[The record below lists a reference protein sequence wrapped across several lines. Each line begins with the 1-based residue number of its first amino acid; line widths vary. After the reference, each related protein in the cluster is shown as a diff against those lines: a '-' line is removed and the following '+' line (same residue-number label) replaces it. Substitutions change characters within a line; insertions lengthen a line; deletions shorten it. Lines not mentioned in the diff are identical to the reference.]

1 MTSPESGRLG
11 AWRQSVFWRVAGV
24 LLLAQLIAVGVA
36 AALMVRS
43 AADGAYELAA
53 EKVRLRLDAVA
64 EELELRTDWDAGGLS
79 NLAVP
84 LLADLSARFPDPLTI
99 VDALGQPLLVARP
112 NGEVD
117 GPEAAEGLPS
127 DLAAS
132 LVLGVIVTS
141 RDNGWMVAPVYDDVG
156 FLSGG
161 VVIQP
166 LDASL
171 NLELAPARTA
181 LVRALATSGLVV
193 LVLALLL
200 ASVFTLGLVR
210 PLRAM
215 TRLVGAIGQGDY
227 ARRLDATRQDE
238 LGHLAGSI
246 NEMAAQVRESI
257 DQLQATDRIRRE
269 LVANVGHDLRTPLAS
284 FLGRVEEADRM
295 LREGRVQ
302 EAEEYL
308 ENARKQAH
316 YLKALVDDLFELSV
330 LDSPRPRLRIEPIP
344 IAEIVQDACDQFR
357 ADLKLRGVG
366 LAVDVAPGIPLVEGD
381 GVRLLRLLGNLL
393 SNAARHTPD
402 GGVISV
408 EAQRVDEGVR
418 VRVTDTGPGL
428 AEETMA
434 NLFERYYR
442 GTDARTRQ
450 GGGTGLGL
458 AISKAVAAAHGGDL
472 AAANRPIGG
481 AVFTLTL
488 PFRPP
493 ALK

>member
-1 MTSPESGRLG
+1 MTTPESGRLG

-36 AALMVRS
+36 AALMVSS

-64 EELELRTDWDAGGLS
+64 EELELRTNWDAGGLS
-79 NLAVP
+79 NLAAP
-84 LLADLSARFPDPLTI
+84 LLADLSSRFPDPITI

-112 NGEVD
+112 DGQVE
-117 GPEAAEGLPS
+117 GPEAAQGLPS

-132 LVLGVIVTS
+132 LNLGVIVTS
-141 RDNGWMVAPVYDDVG
+141 RDRTWMVAPVYDEVG

-161 VVIQP
+161 VIIQP
-166 LDASL
+166 LSASL

-181 LVRALATSGLVV
+181 LFRALATAGVVV

-246 NEMAAQVRESI
+246 NEMASQVRESI

-295 LREGRVQ
+295 LKEGRVD

-316 YLKALVDDLFELSV
+316 YLKRLVDDLFELSV
-330 LDSPRPRLRIEPIP
+330 LDSPTPRLRIEPIP

-357 ADLKLRGVG
+357 ADLKARGVG
-366 LAVDVAPGIPLVEGD
+366 LAVDVAPGIPLLEGD
-381 GVRLLRLLGNLL
+381 GVRLLRLLANLL
-393 SNAARHTPD
+393 SNAATHTPD

-408 EAQRVDEGVR
+408 EVQKVGEAVR
-418 VRVTDTGPGL
+418 VRVADTGPGL

-450 GGGTGLGL
+450 SGGTGLGL
-458 AISKAVAAAHGGDL
+458 AISKAVAVAHGGDL
-472 AAANRPIGG
+472 AAANRPEGG
-481 AVFTLTL
+481 ALFTLTL
-488 PFRPP
+488 PLGPV
-493 ALK
+493 AAG

>member
-1 MTSPESGRLG
+1 MNSPASAREG

-43 AADGAYELAA
+43 ATDGAYELAA

-64 EELELRTDWDAGGLS
+64 EELELRTNWDSGGLS
-79 NLAVP
+79 NLGAP
-84 LLADLSARFPDPLTI
+84 LLADLSSRFPDPVTI

-112 NGEVD
+112 NGDVD
-117 GPEAAEGLPS
+117 GPEAADQLPS

-132 LVLGVIVTS
+132 LNLGVIVTS
-141 RDNGWMVAPVYDDVG
+141 RANDWMVAPVYDDVG

-171 NLELAPARTA
+171 RLELAPARAA
-181 LVRALATSGLVV
+181 LIQALATSGVVV
-193 LVLALLL
+193 LILALLL
-200 ASVFTLGLVR
+200 ASAFTLGLVR

-215 TRLVGAIGQGDY
+215 TRLVSAIGQGDY

-238 LGHLAGSI
+238 LGQLAGSI
-246 NEMAAQVRESI
+246 NEMASQVRESI

-284 FLGRVEEADRM
+284 FLGRVEEADR
-295 LREGRVQ
+295 LLQEGRVQ

-316 YLKALVDDLFELSV
+316 YLKSLVEDLFELSV
-330 LDSPRPRLRIEPIP
+330 LDSPSPRLRIEPIP

-357 ADLKLRGVG
+357 TVLKQRDVG
-366 LAVDVAPGIPLVEGD
+366 LAVDVASGIPMLEGD

-408 EAQRVDEGVR
+408 EAQLVGDAVR
-418 VRVTDTGPGL
+418 VRVMDTGPGL

-450 GGGTGLGL
+450 SGGTGLGL
-458 AISKAVAAAHGGDL
+458 AISKAVAVAHGGDL
-472 AAANRPIGG
+472 DAGNRPTGG

-488 PFRPP
+488 PLRPP
-493 ALK
+493 MLR